1 MFAWNPFEGGSSCS
15 HTQHREGREIYWISG
30 RAASIYSQS
39 IAPRLKIRKC
49 QKILL
54 KVEKLTNPRVLLSV
68 PNLWSESERS
78 QQCVG
83 VFKHLFNCW
92 HCRGDIQLHK
102 RWDVEGISRSQLAN
116 VQLWHH
122 KRLFKHT
129 YGPDSADSAPS
140 FDLTIGIY
148 ILRGG
153 HRSRSS
159 HVTHDSSLSPATIMT
174 IAPGIHPTS
183 SNIFRCPTIS

>member
-15 HTQHREGREIYWISG
+15 HTQHREGREIYWIST

-102 RWDVEGISRSQLAN
+102 RWDMVGQRTAMTSQKTIQTHIW
-116 VQLWHH
+116 VRFCRFCPILW
-122 KRLFKHT
+122 
-129 YGPDSADSAPS
+129 
-140 FDLTIGIY
+140 FDHWYLHFE
-148 ILRGG
+148 RQ
-153 HRSRSS
+153 
-159 HVTHDSSLSPATIMT
+159 P
-174 IAPGIHPTS
+174 
-183 SNIFRCPTIS
+183 